1 MNHSHCPRLRRRQ
14 IIRSLLAT
22 TALGVSSRLWTGCAS
37 IPSLSSDAVKND
49 SDPNAQD
56 ITLGF
61 IYAGAIDD
69 SGWNQ
74 AHHEGQQGV
83 AKLAK
88 VKTVEQASV
97 PETNAVQAVMQKM
110 ITEDRANALFLTS
123 FGYFDPHLLAIA
135 AQYPTVQFFHAGALY
150 DSGKHPRNVG
160 SYFTY
165 TDEVLYLTGIVAA
178 QTSRTGKLGFIAAK
192 PLASVLRNINSYTL
206 GARSV
211 RSNITTQVLFTG
223 DWSLPTQEANAANLL
238 VDQGVDVLACHVDSP
253 KVIMQTAEQRGV
265 FCTGYHTHQA
275 QFAPKGYLT
284 GAEWNWAKL
293 YSDYARLLQQGKSL
307 MNGGISNLVRGGFK
321 NEYIKLSDYGSAVSN
336 ATRQS
341 VEAAKG
347 KLNSGDLMIYRGEIR
362 DNTGKVVIPTGQEY
376 RPKASE
382 LEAMNWL
389 VDGAIGN
396 LNATVR

>member
-1 MNHSHCPRLRRRQ
+1 MNHSHFPRLRRRQ

-37 IPSLSSDAVKND
+37 TPTLSSDAAQSQN
-49 SDPNAQD
+49 DPNAQD

-74 AHHEGQQGV
+74 AHHEGKEGV

-88 VKTVEQASV
+88 VKTVEQASI
-97 PETNAVQAVMQKM
+97 PESNAVQAVMQKM
-110 ITEDRANALFLTS
+110 ITEDRVNALFLTA

-135 AQYPTVQFFHAGALY
+135 AQHPTVQFFHAGALY

-160 SYFTY
+160 SYFAY
-165 TDEVLYLTGIVAA
+165 TDEVLYLTGMVAA

-211 RSNITTQVLFTG
+211 RSTITTQVLFTG
-223 DWSLPTQEANAANLL
+223 DWSLPTQEATAANQL
-238 VDQGVDVLACHVDSP
+238 VDQGIDVLACHVDSP
-253 KVIMQTAEQRGV
+253 RVIMQTAEQRGV
-265 FCTGYHTHQA
+265 FCTGYHTNQA
-275 QFAPKGYLT
+275 QLAPKGYLT
-284 GAEWNWAKL
+284 GAEWNWTKL

-307 MNGGISNLVRGGFK
+307 MDGSISHLVRGGFK
-321 NEYIKLSDYGSAVSN
+321 NEYVKLSDYGAAVSD
-336 ATRQS
+336 ATRQT

-347 KLNSGDLMIYRGEIR
+347 KLLSGDLMIYRGEIR
-362 DNTGKVVIPTGQEY
+362 DNTGRVVIPTGQEY
-376 RPKASE
+376 RPKSSE
-382 LEAMNWL
+382 LEAINWL

-396 LNATVR
+396 VNATVR